1 MVDACRILERQL
13 SEIAERF
20 VDFELDA
27 QSAGGE
33 LDGSTLL
40 ADLDNLIA
48 DEGEYVASTL
58 ALIDRREALENAH
71 RQAAKR
77 AMTRAAI
84 EAKLIGY
91 LKDVLCRYV
100 DSRGGKVEG
109 PGFKAWSQPSP
120 PKVEFD
126 STSDPVGWPEWA
138 RTIVERE
145 PEIVPDRE
153 AIIEAWKHGREV
165 PKGVKVVWG
174 RHLRRR

>member
-1 MVDACRILERQL
+1 MDPARILERQL

-27 QSAGGE
+27 QAAGGE

-40 ADLDNLIA
+40 ADLESLIA
-48 DEGEYVASTL
+48 DETEFVTSTL

-77 AMTRAAI
+77 ATTRAAI
-84 EAKLIGY
+84 EAKLIQHI
-91 LKDVLCRYV
+91 KEMLCRYV

-109 PGFKAWSQPSP
+109 PGFKACSQPSP

-126 STSDPVGWPEWA
+126 ATSDPAGWPEWA
-138 RTIVERE
+138 RKVVERE

-153 AIIEAWKHGREV
+153 AIIEAWKTGREL
-165 PKGVKVVWG
+165 PKGVKVTWG